1 MRPHTA
7 TLKCGVALLEQHSNK
22 PCTAGVT
29 FGCIDRHTFW
39 SSCRGQFRCGS
50 TTKPRACGYPPGA
63 ASYNCS
69 CHRAGGHVWAE
80 SSDLPFQ
87 RSACAFSRD
96 APSLDPIALRRS
108 LAAPGADA
116 RWRATFAKLDAG
128 RPLTLGLFG
137 ASVAQNAGC
146 ISQPDK
152 RCFKYGPHNNVHGF
166 AVQLLEHLNRSWPHA
181 GHTIQNAALDAT
193 PLTAAIPCLFTHV
206 VPGSLDVVIAESG
219 SMAPFMKDVPRFS
232 TIESFVRQLL
242 SHGRAPVIILLSIR
256 DWCKGGGR
264 GDVWASAAAEEL
276 RVCEH
281 YGLTCI
287 SPRAALEP
295 LLVDGRLNVSDVA
308 GRRLGLNSPLGVG
321 CEVEWDPNDCLH
333 PLKSRWRRGAALLAE
348 MLAYAFD
355 RAAARA
361 AGAPAEASTARRRER
376 LPPPLHEVNAAVE
389 RPYACYSLE
398 KPYAILPESG
408 AQKLLPL
415 QWRTGLCDPSA
426 TADCRVAPPTNNV
439 SAHCPSLR
447 ASRVA
452 YAEFLHAPPPA
463 WIFCSHSLSPL
474 QAQRKPSPGVV
485 ALVAGAVLEFDLPD
499 RRAGAPQSVGI
510 EHLTSYEGMGTAEVE
525 CRGVCRCGAQR
536 IDAHTAA
543 ASVRASTWEWHTWE
557 MESSEGAG
565 KCALRL
571 TVLAGTSSGGHKF
584 KVRGIRM

>member
-1 MRPHTA
+1 M
-7 TLKCGVALLEQHSNK
+7 
-22 PCTAGVT
+22 
-29 FGCIDRHTFW
+29 
-39 SSCRGQFRCGS
+39 
-50 TTKPRACGYPPGA
+50 
-63 ASYNCS
+63 
-69 CHRAGGHVWAE
+69 
-80 SSDLPFQ
+80 
-87 RSACAFSRD
+87 
-96 APSLDPIALRRS
+96 DPIALRRS

-137 ASVAQNAGC
+137 ASIAQNAGC
-146 ISQPDK
+146 VSQPDK
-152 RCFKYGPHNNVHGF
+152 RCFKYGPHNAVHGF
-166 AVQLLEHLNRSWPHA
+166 AVQLLEHLNHSWPHA

-219 SMAPFMKDVPRFS
+219 SMAPFMKDIPRFS

-355 RAAARA
+355 RAA
-361 AGAPAEASTARRRER
+361 
-376 LPPPLHEVNAAVE
+376 
-389 RPYACYSLE
+389 
-398 KPYAILPESG
+398 
-408 AQKLLPL
+408 
-415 QWRTGLCDPSA
+415 SA
-426 TADCRVAPPTNNV
+426 T
-439 SAHCPSLR
+439 
-447 ASRVA
+447 
-452 YAEFLHAPPPA
+452 
-463 WIFCSHSLSPL
+463 
-474 QAQRKPSPGVV
+474 
-485 ALVAGAVLEFDLPD
+485 
-499 RRAGAPQSVGI
+499 
-510 EHLTSYEGMGTAEVE
+510 
-525 CRGVCRCGAQR
+525 
-536 IDAHTAA
+536 
-543 ASVRASTWEWHTWE
+543 
-557 MESSEGAG
+557 
-565 KCALRL
+565 
-571 TVLAGTSSGGHKF
+571 
-584 KVRGIRM
+584 